1 MVHAGQDADEFRL
14 HHVDLLQRERRLIE
28 LAGAELGS
36 YDVIDRFL
44 DLLGCEILEHTQR
57 GLDRIGQHRDG
68 GLDRARPRTGVAI
81 VFPARGPVTL
91 LLGAVVEIGDLAGAM
106 MLRDERG
113 HDRGEASL
121 LGKGEPV
128 GHVALDDLRRLR
140 RRNLVMRVAAARLVF
155 DEIQRVAEFPD
166 VVVVAAHAAQ
176 QAVRPDTV
184 ARRFDE
190 VRHRHAVGVRPR
202 RLERQASQ

>member
-1 MVHAGQDADEFRL
+1 MRRISSWRRSSVVGLPLSVVVSQLSATVGQMQTSPTIEPSGCGRANATTSVSPRRPVARRFRRCIAGAPSSVNSTRTSRAPSQASTRRATRSNVPSET
-14 HHVDLLQRERRLIE
+14 RRL
-28 LAGAELGS
+28 
-36 YDVIDRFL
+36 
-44 DLLGCEILEHTQR
+44 R
-57 GLDRIGQHRDG
+57 GRL
-68 GLDRARPRTGVAI
+68 PTGVAL

-121 LGKGEPV
+121 LGKGEAV

-140 RRNLVMRVAAARLVF
+140 RRNLVVRIAAARLVF

-176 QAVRPDTV
+176 QAV
-184 ARRFDE
+184 
-190 VRHRHAVGVRPR
+190 
-202 RLERQASQ
+202 

>member
-1 MVHAGQDADEFRL
+1 
-14 HHVDLLQRERRLIE
+14 E
-28 LAGAELGS
+28 LAGAELGW
-36 YDVIDRFL
+36 YDMIDRFL
-44 DLLGCEILEHTQR
+44 DLLGCEILEHAQR

-140 RRNLVMRVAAARLVF
+140 R
-155 DEIQRVAEFPD
+155 
-166 VVVVAAHAAQ
+166 
-176 QAVRPDTV
+176 
-184 ARRFDE
+184 
-190 VRHRHAVGVRPR
+190 
-202 RLERQASQ
+202 

>member
-1 MVHAGQDADEFRL
+1 
-14 HHVDLLQRERRLIE
+14 
-28 LAGAELGS
+28 
-36 YDVIDRFL
+36 
-44 DLLGCEILEHTQR
+44 
-57 GLDRIGQHRDG
+57 

-81 VFPARGPVTL
+81 VFPARRPVTL

-166 VVVVAAHAAQ
+166 VVVV
-176 QAVRPDTV
+176 
-184 ARRFDE
+184 
-190 VRHRHAVGVRPR
+190 
-202 RLERQASQ
+202 